1 METLLSCPSLAR
13 RASVANTES
22 HFETKPR
29 LTLETKGVNQPENII
44 ADYRVHSAG
53 GDNSAAAGTP
63 ADGEPLSDEFQPRIL
78 DGRGLTYNCQT

>member
-29 LTLETKGVNQPENII
+29 LTLKTKGVNQPDKFV

-63 ADGEPLSDEFQPRIL
+63 ADGEPLPNEFQPRIL
-78 DGRGLTYNCQT
+78 DGRGLTYNCYT